1 MEIAEFIEQR
11 RGRWSALE
19 RLLDKAQNEGLKKLT
34 LDDARLLS
42 RLYRSASS
50 DLLWIRAHGGSAEV
64 SDYLNDLVG
73 RAYAVT
79 YPGKRPRVRDA
90 LAFVT
95 RGFPSL
101 MRQEWRPFVA
111 AWLLFLGGASFG
123 YLGMVFDPHAAH
135 YLVPAEHLKLD
146 PVERAKSEADGE
158 VADVGEQ
165 AAFSAFLFTHNI
177 QVAFFCFALGITAG
191 IGTAMLLFW
200 NGIFLGA
207 LAQVYAAKGMADW
220 FWAWILPHGI
230 PEITAIAVSGA
241 AGFVIARGLLAP
253 KGLPRPMALRKEA
266 LLAVKLLLGTMLIFI
281 VAGII
286 EGTISQIHPPKI
298 PAWFKIGFAVLF
310 GLGVY
315 AYLLSDFFRG
325 RGRDQGTRNVRGAG
339 REAAGSVGSVQPTP

>member
-11 RGRWSALE
+11 RGRWAALE
-19 RLLDKAQNEGLKKLT
+19 RILDEAQAQGLRKLA
-34 LDDARLLS
+34 LDDARHLS
-42 RLYRSASS
+42 RLYRGASS

-79 YPGKRPRVRDA
+79 YPGKRPRARDA
-90 LAFVT
+90 WRFLT
-95 RGFPSL
+95 HGFPGL
-101 MRQEWRPFVA
+101 MRQEWRAFAA

-146 PVERAKSEADGE
+146 PVERAKKEAEGA
-158 VADVGEQ
+158 VADVETQ

-230 PEITAIAVSGA
+230 PEISAIAISGA
-241 AGFVIARGLLAP
+241 AGFAIARGLLAP
-253 KGLPRPMALRKEA
+253 KGLPRPLALRRES
-266 LLAVKLLLGTMLIFI
+266 LTAVKLLLGTMLIF
-281 VAGII
+281 VLAGFI
-286 EGTISQIHPPKI
+286 EGTISQIHPPKL
-298 PAWFKIGFAVLF
+298 PVWLKVGFAVLF

-315 AYLLSDFFRG
+315 GYLLSAWFR
-325 RGRDQGTRNVRGAG
+325 RAP
-339 REAAGSVGSVQPTP
+339 AGSSVQN

>member
-11 RGRWSALE
+11 RGRWAALE
-19 RLLDKAQNEGLKKLT
+19 RVLDKAQTDGLKKLS
-34 LDDARLLS
+34 LEDARLLS
-42 RLYRSASS
+42 RLYRGASS
-50 DLLWIRAHGGSAEV
+50 DLLWIRARGGSAEV

-79 YPGKRPRVRDA
+79 YPGKRPRLSDA
-90 LAFVT
+90 LRFVG
-95 RGFPSL
+95 RGFPAL
-101 MRQEWRPFVA
+101 LRQEWRPFVA

-146 PVERAKSEADGE
+146 PVERAKEEAAGE
-158 VADVGEQ
+158 VADVEAQ
-165 AAFSAFLFTHNI
+165 AQFSAFLFTHNI
-177 QVAFFCFALGITAG
+177 QVAFFAFALGITAG

-207 LAQVYAAKGMADW
+207 LAQVYTAKGMADW

-230 PEITAIAVSGA
+230 PEITAIAVAGA
-241 AGFVIARGLLAP
+241 AGFVMARGLLAP
-253 KGLPRPMALRKEA
+253 RGLPRPVALRRES
-266 LLAVKLLLGTMLIFI
+266 LTAVKLLLGTLLIFV

-286 EGTISQIHPPKI
+286 EGTISQIHPPKL

-315 AYLLSDFFRG
+315 GYLLSAWFR
-325 RGRDQGTRNVRGAG
+325 RD
-339 REAAGSVGSVQPTP
+339 AAAKTAALDAPR